1 MVAFHEGKQ
10 VLPVVRN
17 AVIPVF
23 HTNEVKIFTGEQTV
37 VGELFY
43 QFPSVVKYQNVV
55 LG

>member
-1 MVAFHEGKQ
+1 MITFNEGKE
-10 VLPVVRN
+10 VLPVVGN
-17 AVIPVF
+17 AVISVI